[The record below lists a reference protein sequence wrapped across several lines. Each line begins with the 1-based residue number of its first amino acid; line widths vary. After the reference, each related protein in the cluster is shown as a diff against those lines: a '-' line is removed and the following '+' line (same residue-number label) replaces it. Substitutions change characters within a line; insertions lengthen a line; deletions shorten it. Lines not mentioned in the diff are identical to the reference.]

1 MREEKI
7 IKFTKII
14 LDIMYFFWND
24 SCCDFAVHSKLAGE
38 YYSVAIAQNYYKMLV
53 VFAAS
58 SIFGIFILGQLR
70 KMMKTVICDDC
81 FVWQNVK
88 SLEIMS
94 VCSFSI
100 SILFILK
107 VFFVPTPATLIII
120 LVFFIAALFCIVLS
134 CVFRQAINYKEE
146 NDLTI

>member
-14 LDIMYFFWND
+14 LDIMYFSGMIVVVTLPFTL
-24 SCCDFAVHSKLAGE
+24 KLAGE

-53 VFAAS
+53 VFASS

-94 VCSFSI
+94 VSSFSI
-100 SILFILK
+100 Y
-107 VFFVPTPATLIII
+107 I
-120 LVFFIAALFCIVLS
+120 LVI
-134 CVFRQAINYKEE
+134 
-146 NDLTI
+146 

>member
-14 LDIMYFFWND
+14 LDIMYFSGMIVVVTLPFTL
-24 SCCDFAVHSKLAGE
+24 KLAGE

-88 SLEIMS
+88 SL
-94 VCSFSI
+94 
-100 SILFILK
+100 LK
-107 VFFVPTPATLIII
+107 AFNLTTL
-120 LVFFIAALFCIVLS
+120 LVTHEPKEADFLAD
-134 CVFRQAINYKEE
+134 RQIH
-146 NDLTI
+146 LHLGQLI

>member
-14 LDIMYFFWND
+14 LDIMYFSGMIVVVTLPFTL
-24 SCCDFAVHSKLAGE
+24 KLAGE

-88 SLEIMS
+88 SLEIK
-94 VCSFSI
+94 SI
-100 SILFILK
+100 FCPNTGHIDYYSCIFHRSTFLYC
-107 VFFVPTPATLIII
+107 II
-120 LVFFIAALFCIVLS
+120 LCFSPGNQLQ
-134 CVFRQAINYKEE
+134 RRK
-146 NDLTI
+146 